1 MSAAEFTAIEICGV
15 EFEAAICDA
24 ATAVVSTMATAALG
38 ANAVTTATPAASLPA
53 DGGLRAFAG
62 IDEPSEEVNWPDA
75 EVGVAAVPAPIS
87 FCICEKNWI
96 A

>member
-1 MSAAEFTAIEICGV
+1 MSVAEVAAIEISGAEV
-15 EFEAAICDA
+15 MAEICDA
-24 ATAVVSTMATAALG
+24 ATAVAFALAAVALG
-38 ANAVTTATPAASLPA
+38 ANVAATATPAASLPA

-62 IDEPSEEVNWPDA
+62 IDELAEEVSWLDA
-75 EVGVAAVPAPIS
+75 VGVAAVAAPIS